1 MPTKLSLIVK
11 IFSKTRRYVITK
23 IVLIRL
29 RGHNALKVWEKV
41 NIVVGAVASNLRKVL
56 IMKSLALTN

>member
-1 MPTKLSLIVK
+1 MPTKLSLVVK
-11 IFSKTRRYVITK
+11 RRFVITK

-41 NIVVGAVASNLRKVL
+41 NIAVGAVASNLRKVL
-56 IMKSLALTN
+56 IM